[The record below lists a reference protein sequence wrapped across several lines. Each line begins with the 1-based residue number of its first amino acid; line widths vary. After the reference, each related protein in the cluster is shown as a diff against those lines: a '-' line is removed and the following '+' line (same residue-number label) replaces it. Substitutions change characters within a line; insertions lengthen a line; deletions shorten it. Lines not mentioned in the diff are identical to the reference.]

1 MNTND
6 PWKRLANAAS
16 RHRIEPDTPAEMPF
30 GFDTRVL
37 AHLRPPRQM
46 AAELLSRLAFGAI
59 PFAAALLMA
68 CWFTVQPDAH
78 GRTAVADPA
87 ALADEVF
94 AEEAI
99 EP

>member
-16 RHRIEPDTPAEMPF
+16 RHRTEPDTPAEMPF

-37 AHLRPPRQM
+37 AHLQPPRRV
-46 AAELLSRLAFGAI
+46 AAELLGRLAFGAI
-59 PFAAALLMA
+59 PVAAALLMA
-68 CWFTVQPDAH
+68 CWITVRPDTHAKL
-78 GRTAVADPA
+78 ALADPT

-94 AEEAI
+94 AEEAV

>member
-6 PWKRLANAAS
+6 PWKRLADAAS
-16 RHRIEPDTPAEMPF
+16 RHQAKADTPAEMPF

-37 AHLRPPRQM
+37 AQLRPPRQV
-46 AAELLSRLAFGAI
+46 AAELLGRLAFGAI
-59 PFAAALLMA
+59 PVAAVVLAA
-68 CWFTVQPDAH
+68 CWITVRPDAH
-78 GRTAVADPA
+78 TKLAMADPA

-94 AEEAI
+94 AEEAV

>member
-1 MNTND
+1 MKTND
-6 PWKRLANAAS
+6 PWKRLADAAS
-16 RHRIEPDTPAEMPF
+16 RHPTEADTPAEMPF

-37 AHLRPPRQM
+37 AQLRPPRQL
-46 AAELLSRLAFGAI
+46 AAELLGRLAFGAI

-78 GRTAVADPA
+78 AKLAMADPT

-94 AEEAI
+94 AEEAV

>member
-6 PWKRLANAAS
+6 PWKRLADAAS
-16 RHRIEPDTPAEMPF
+16 RHRTEAGAPGEMPF

-37 AHLRPPRQM
+37 AQLRPPRQL
-46 AAELLSRLAFGAI
+46 AAELLGRLAIGAI
-59 PFAAALLMA
+59 PVAAAVLAA
-68 CWFTVQPDAH
+68 CWITVRPDPRAQL
-78 GRTAVADPA
+78 AMADPA

-94 AEEAI
+94 AEEAM